1 MIVSKKGEKRNKKDK
16 REKETSELKK
26 NKRRE
31 WKKGNES
38 SGKVVEKV
46 LNLNK

>member
-1 MIVSKKGEKRNKKDK
+1 MIVSKEGEKRNKKDK

-26 NKRRE
+26 IRE
-31 WKKGNES
+31 GNES

>member
-1 MIVSKKGEKRNKKDK
+1 MVVSKKGEKRNKKDK

-26 NKRRE
+26 IGE
-31 WKKGNES
+31 GNES